1 MDWIL
6 WIFWIIFQ
14 WVLLLAPA
22 VVLRKYRRR
31 PMNKGQAIGY
41 SAAICLIT
49 YILWFLSAYVLG
61 GFDPA
66 MNPGPFA
73 LSSLFSF
80 WILRKATVLDGD
92 TSLKMLDRVFKKI
105 FPETNTPRPPQAQR
119 GQNSQAAKS
128 KHEISD
134 EKLPDQFHAPLK
146 NKSKAEKAGNYIRDY
161 VVSPPR
167 PHDMQL
173 QKVSPTDESNMTTT
187 PEIDEDALYE
197 QAFNELQGEER
208 VVSTWSRAFAE
219 AAGDE
224 QKAKALYISARV
236 SSLKQE
242 LSAKFEA
249 GRLEA
254 ERREADRLSK
264 AEAERKAEE
273 EAERR
278 EVAERRE
285 EAEQRAEAEADWIPE
300 KEWGVDR
307 FAAVV
312 LLAVVIAGLVL
323 FAFSR

>member
-1 MDWIL
+1 
-6 WIFWIIFQ
+6 
-14 WVLLLAPA
+14 
-22 VVLRKYRRR
+22 
-31 PMNKGQAIGY
+31 
-41 SAAICLIT
+41 
-49 YILWFLSAYVLG
+49 
-61 GFDPA
+61 

-92 TSLKMLDRVFKKI
+92 ASLKMLDRVFKKI

-254 ERREADRLSK
+254 ERREADRFEGERLEADRLSK
-264 AEAERKAEE
+264 AEAEAEGKAQE
-273 EAERR
+273 EAAAKEIEDVIWEKNIDEYRKMLIESGMNTVLAVGHTR
-278 EVAERRE
+278 LMAPKETRQQTLLLIDGLRKGI
-285 EAEQRAEAEADWIPE
+285 QE
-300 KEWGVDR
+300 KEGMGWGGGGR
-307 FAAVV
+307 QLCPGFGGRRGHSNGAY
-312 LLAVVIAGLVL
+312 GLVVMSARGTKL
-323 FAFSR
+323 